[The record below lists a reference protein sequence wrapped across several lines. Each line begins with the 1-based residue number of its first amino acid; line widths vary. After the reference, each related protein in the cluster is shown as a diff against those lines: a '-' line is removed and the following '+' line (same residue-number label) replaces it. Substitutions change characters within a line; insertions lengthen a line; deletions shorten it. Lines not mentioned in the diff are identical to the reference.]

1 MRLSTFII
9 PVPMTAYLLTMLT
22 TAMLGR
28 DLTQSL
34 FGNTVE
40 ELWITWT
47 ILLAVIVFVKSRC
60 SHAKYKQG

>member
-1 MRLSTFII
+1 ML
-9 PVPMTAYLLTMLT
+9 AYLFTVF
-22 TAMLGR
+22 TAAVLGR

-40 ELWITWT
+40 EIWIIWT
-47 ILLAVIVFVKSRC
+47 IFLAVIVFVKSRY